1 MLLDSRCEDFL
12 EIVYFLISIP
22 LPPEYRLLVVS
33 HTDWFWLVIPM
44 GFGHEYRFLLV
55 SFTDW
60 FWLVIPTGFGH
71 EYRFLLVSFT
81 DWFWLE
87 IPTPFGQ
94 FYRLFMVSC
103 IGKFPAKRSKLAMR
117 GGVALSVCL
126 FV

>member
-1 MLLDSRCEDFL
+1 MLLDSRCENFL
-12 EIVYFLISIP
+12 QIVYFIISIP

-33 HTDWFWLVIPM
+33 HTDWFWLVIP
-44 GFGHEYRFLLV
+44 
-55 SFTDW
+55 
-60 FWLVIPTGFGH
+60 TGFGH

-81 DWFWLE
+81 DGFWLE